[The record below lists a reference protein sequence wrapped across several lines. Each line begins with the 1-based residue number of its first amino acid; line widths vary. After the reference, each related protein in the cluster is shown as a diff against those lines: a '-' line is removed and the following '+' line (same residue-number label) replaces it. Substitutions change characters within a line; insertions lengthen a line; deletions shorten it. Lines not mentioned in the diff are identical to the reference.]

1 MFGRKK
7 GALEPKKGRT
17 ALIGALVFAAA
28 IALLAIALHS
38 KTSIPGQQSRMARAN
53 FNNVGPL
60 KVHDDARYHQVRVGQ
75 VLSVKENDDH
85 ATVLLQLNP
94 DRPIYNNAKAAVVN
108 ERSGLGQLYVE
119 VQPGTPSSGIRPPD
133 KPIPE
138 SQTDGAHQLLGLLQ
152 VLKKPTRAALASSVQ
167 QLGGGLANHATD
179 LRDFTS
185 KAPHLLPDLGTT
197 SASLAHN
204 HGKDLTSMLHSLDD
218 LSKSFAGQQ
227 RSLTTLAGQ
236 LDTTFSAL
244 NVDKGQ
250 PLSDTLD
257 RAPST
262 LVDVRGA
269 LHDLQRPLNTTS
281 EATEK
286 IRPGA
291 KDLATST
298 PDLLGVL
305 REGQTPLGKVPRVAK
320 QAVPALGDLTTVLHD
335 ARPVAPKVT
344 QAVDYAHTPLGVLAP
359 YSPEVA
365 KWFSYASSALGSGD
379 QAGHWL
385 RVELQ
390 ASTQSL
396 DGILPIKDPLKQGN
410 TDAYPKPKQSKNERK
425 SPLLGGGS
433 SGNSKDH
440 HQKSGLSL
448 PKIPMLLGGNNK

>member
-7 GALEPKKGRT
+7 NPLDQKRGRT

-38 KTSIPGQQSRMARAN
+38 KTSIPGQQSKLARAN
-53 FNNVGPL
+53 FSNVGPL
-60 KVHDDARYHQVRVGQ
+60 KVHDDVRYHQVRVGQ
-75 VLSVKENDDH
+75 VLAINHNGDH
-85 ATVLLQLNP
+85 ATVLMQLNP
-94 DRPIYNNAKAAVVN
+94 DKPIYNDARAAVVN
-108 ERSGLGQLYVE
+108 ERSGLGQLYVDIN
-119 VQPGTPSSGIRPPD
+119 PGTPNSGVRPAD
-133 KPIPE
+133 KPIPT

-167 QLGGGLANHATD
+167 QLGGGLANHASD

-185 KAPHLLPDLGTT
+185 KAPRLLPDLGVT
-197 SASLAHN
+197 SQALAHN
-204 HGKDLTSMLHSLDD
+204 HGKDLTSMLHSLND
-218 LSKSFAGQQ
+218 LSNAFAGQQ
-227 RSLTTLAGQ
+227 RSLTTLASQ

-244 NVDKGQ
+244 NVDKGK

-257 RAPST
+257 EAPGT
-262 LVDVRGA
+262 LADVRGA
-269 LHDLQRPLNTTS
+269 LHDLQQPLNTTS

-305 REGQTPLGKVPRVAK
+305 REGQTPLHKVPRVAK
-320 QAVPALGDLTTVLHD
+320 EAVPALGDLTGVLHD
-335 ARPVAPKVT
+335 ARPVAPKIT

-359 YSPEVA
+359 YSPAVA

-390 ASTQSL
+390 VSTQTA
-396 DGILPIKDPLKQGN
+396 DGTIPITDPLKQGN
-410 TDAYPKPKQSKNERK
+410 TDAYPKPGTSKHEHKAPLSAPNI
-425 SPLLGGGS
+425 PLLLGGDD
-433 SGNSKDH
+433 K
-440 HQKSGLSL
+440 
-448 PKIPMLLGGNNK
+448 